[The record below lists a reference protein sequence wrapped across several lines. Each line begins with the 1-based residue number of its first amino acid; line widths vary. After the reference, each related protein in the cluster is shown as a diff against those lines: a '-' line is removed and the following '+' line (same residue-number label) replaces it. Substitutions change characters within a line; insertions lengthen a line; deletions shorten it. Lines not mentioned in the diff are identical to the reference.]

1 MLEELKISVCQAN
14 LMLPKHELVTFTWG
28 NVSGIDREKG
38 LMVIKPSGVEYEG
51 MTADDMVVVELKTG
65 KRVEGKWKPSS
76 DTDTHLALYRAFP
89 GLGGIV
95 HTHSRWATTFAQA
108 GRPIPALGTTHGD
121 YFYGD
126 IPCTRRMT
134 ADEIGGEY
142 ELETG
147 NVIIE
152 TFNGIDPMSIPGV
165 LVHSHGP
172 FAWGG
177 SPMEAVHNA
186 VVMEEVA
193 FMDWHAMVL
202 ESTLGQPASGRMQ
215 QELLDKHY
223 LRKHGANA
231 YYCLLY
237 TSPSPRD

>member
-1 MLEELKISVCQAN
+1 MLTELKERVCEAN
-14 LMLPKHELVTFTWG
+14 LLLPKHGLVTFTWG
-28 NVSGIDREKG
+28 NVSGVDREKG
-38 LMVIKPSGVEYEG
+38 LMVIKPSGVEYDG
-51 MTADDMVVVELKTG
+51 MSPQDMVVVDLETG
-65 KRVEGKWKPSS
+65 KRVEGQWKPSS

-89 GLGGIV
+89 KLGGVV

-108 GRPIPALGTTHGD
+108 GRAIPAMGTTQGD

-126 IPCTRRMT
+126 IPCTRKMT
-134 ADEIGGEY
+134 PAEIEGSY

-152 TFNGIDPMSIPGV
+152 TFQGMEPMDIPGV

-172 FAWGG
+172 FAWGKD
-177 SPMEAVHNA
+177 PLNAVHNA

-193 FMDWHAMVL
+193 FMDWHTML
-202 ESTLGQPASGRMQ
+202 LNPESGRMQ

-231 YYCLLY
+231 YYGQ
-237 TSPSPRD
+237 

>member
-95 HTHSRWATTFAQA
+95 HTHSRWATTFAQ
-108 GRPIPALGTTHGD
+108 
-121 YFYGD
+121 
-126 IPCTRRMT
+126 
-134 ADEIGGEY
+134 GGK
-142 ELETG
+142 G
-147 NVIIE
+147 
-152 TFNGIDPMSIPGV
+152 
-165 LVHSHGP
+165 
-172 FAWGG
+172 
-177 SPMEAVHNA
+177 
-186 VVMEEVA
+186 
-193 FMDWHAMVL
+193 
-202 ESTLGQPASGRMQ
+202 
-215 QELLDKHY
+215 
-223 LRKHGANA
+223 
-231 YYCLLY
+231 
-237 TSPSPRD
+237 